1 MLNNNEQND
10 NAAWSQKILNE
21 NFNKKISEL
30 KSLHSKLIKKEDN
43 DDFDVGSSLSSFRV
57 ISELGRG
64 SYGVVY
70 KVQSLA
76 DSRDYVLKKINIK
89 HLKPKQQ
96 NLVLKE
102 VLILKKVRHPNII
115 RYYNSFIEEDSLYIV
130 MEFAEGGDLHMVS
143 I

>member
-1 MLNNNEQND
+1 MLNNNEQNE

-30 KSLHSKLIKKEDN
+30 KTLHSKLIKKEEN
-43 DDFDVGSSLSSFRV
+43 EELDVGSSLSSFRI

-70 KVQSLA
+70 KVQSLS

-102 VLILKKVRHPNII
+102 VLILKKVRHPHII

-130 MEFAEGGDLHMVS
+130 MEYAEGGDLHMVYK
-143 I
+143 